1 MSSTGQPAR
10 PTARRRA
17 RHVLGRQPRRSSS
30 SEASSRRRRTSFT
43 TRSTRVRGRA
53 IGVVRVEAPRQPFY
67 IVGRDVG
74 RLREGQITIRQG
86 SVTRGITL
94 EDLTRLY
101 LTVGYGWADQILQ
114 KYGAAARLASAQNDR
129 LRILQ
134 DEQRK
139 IVQQMYGMPARNV
152 PRSGAARLDVR
163 DGHAS

>member
-1 MSSTGQPAR
+1 MAPAPDFLYYEIDAGQ
-10 PTARRRA
+10 
-17 RHVLGRQPRRSSS
+17 
-30 SEASSRRRRTSFT
+30 
-43 TRSTRVRGRA
+43 GRA
-53 IGVVRVEAPRQPFY
+53 IGVVPVEAPRQPFY

-139 IVQQMYGMPARNV
+139 IVQQMYGMAGLSPPDYAR
-152 PRSGAARLDVR
+152 
-163 DGHAS
+163 